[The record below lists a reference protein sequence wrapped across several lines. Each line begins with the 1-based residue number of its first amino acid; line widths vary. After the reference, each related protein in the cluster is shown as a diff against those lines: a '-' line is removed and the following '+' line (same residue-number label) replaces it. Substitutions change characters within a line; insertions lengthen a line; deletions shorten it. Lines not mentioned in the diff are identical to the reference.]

1 MKTSSAVAAVAVA
14 ALVISSLVLAAY
26 LLGVLSPDE
35 SEDGVRISGGIVT
48 SGSGDDLEIWCYSP
62 KVDLSLNDYTGTVV
76 LHNCISEPEVYGA
89 SDAER
94 IGNTSFRFNASG
106 GKVSATVEPPLKD
119 SVTFAVMGDSQ
130 GHNNI
135 LGAILSDIEGCDF
148 ALLCGDLTPSGAAS
162 EFVVFS
168 ETLNT
173 SGIPVYVTAGNH
185 DVKTEGGDEYRKR
198 YGPAEYS
205 FEYNGV
211 RFAII
216 DSSDLNVTAEQ
227 IEWMQEDFEGAEK
240 RVMMTHV
247 PCYDPFGDNHTL
259 WAESRD
265 RVLSLVDDGGVDVVF
280 TGHIHAF
287 NHTKMQATDLVISG
301 GAGANLVD
309 GEHHHVKVTV
319 AQGGAFE
326 FDKIDLN
333 LEPQPTSVL
342 TVVGPEGMTR
352 NITYD
357 ELFAMDSH
365 EGTSSF
371 ENYFGNVG
379 GEGYYTGVAVSDL
392 VELVGGMSEGD
403 ILRVTASD
411 TYYQDF
417 GYLNVYPNDTWLE
430 LQGIMLIAFA
440 MNSESLPE
448 WEDGP
453 KLIMLAPDG
462 LYDNSDCEAT
472 SYDGQGYDIYPS
484 AGARWVKN
492 TAVIQV
498 IACD

>member
-1 MKTSSAVAAVAVA
+1 MKTSRAVAAAAVA

-26 LLGVLSPDE
+26 LLGVFSPDE
-35 SEDGVRISGGIVT
+35 VAVVGGIVT
-48 SGSGDDLEIWCYSP
+48 LESADELAIWCYSP
-62 KVDLSLNDYTGTVV
+62 EVELSLNGYTGTVV
-76 LHNCISEPEVYGA
+76 LHNCIAEPEVSGA

-94 IGNTSFRFNASG
+94 IGNTSFRFHASG
-106 GKVSATVEPPLKD
+106 GKVSAIIEPPLKD
-119 SVTFAVMGDSQ
+119 SFTFAVMGDSQ

-135 LGAILSDIEGCDF
+135 LSAILSNISGCDF

-162 EFVVFS
+162 EFEAFS

-173 SGIPVYVTAGNH
+173 SDIPVYVTAGNH
-185 DVKTEGGDEYRKR
+185 DVKTDAGDEYRKR

-205 FEYNGV
+205 FEYSGV
-211 RFAII
+211 RFAVV

-227 IEWMQEDFEGAEK
+227 IEWMKDEFEGAEK
-240 RVMMTHV
+240 RVMMTHG
-247 PCYDPFGDNHTL
+247 PCYDPFGGNHTL
-259 WAESRD
+259 WPESCD
-265 RVLSLVDDGGVDVVF
+265 RVLSLVEDGEVDAIF

-287 NHTKMQATDLVISG
+287 NHTKMQATDLIISG

-319 AQGGAFE
+319 AQGGSLEFE
-326 FDKIDLN
+326 RVDII
-333 LEPQPTSVL
+333 LEQKSTSVL
-342 TVVGPEGMTR
+342 TVVGTEGETCD
-352 NITYD
+352 ITYE
-357 ELFAMDSH
+357 ELLAMDSH
-365 EGTSSF
+365 EGASSF
-371 ENYFGNVG
+371 ENYFGNIG

-392 VELVGGMSEGD
+392 VELVGGMTEGD
-403 ILRVTASD
+403 VLRVTATD

-417 GYLNVYPNDTWLE
+417 GYLNVYPNETWLD
-430 LQGIMLIAFA
+430 LQGILLIAFA
-440 MNSESLPE
+440 MDSEFLPD

-453 KLIMLAPDG
+453 KLIMLASDG

-492 TAVIQV
+492 AATIQV
-498 IACD
+498 IPCE